1 MQENHKTTIDMYID
15 LPFRDGTHGPSG
27 CYDATDCLR
36 VELCGTACCF
46 VGPTERERETG
57 TSHKPYITA
66 RRAGLS
72 GAHLWIYA
80 ALIEPRECDELTGLP
95 AVAAAT
101 VEHRKGSNGTGFAF
115 AETINACRAKVER
128 FLCAMM
134 SVL

>member
-46 VGPTERERETG
+46 VGPTERER
-57 TSHKPYITA
+57 
-66 RRAGLS
+66 RALHINRILLHAAPGLS

-95 AVAAAT
+95 AATAAT
-101 VEHRKGSNGTGFAF
+101 VEHRKGSIGTGFAF